1 MIKVVLKDGSVKE
14 IEQGK
19 LIIEVAKEIS
29 PSLAK
34 KSLVGKING
43 VLVDLKTPINE
54 DCNLELVLCLVGV
67 MPTRLYKE
75 KKYIEILDSILQ

>member
-29 PSLAK
+29 
-34 KSLVGKING
+34 
-43 VLVDLKTPINE
+43 
-54 DCNLELVLCLVGV
+54 C
-67 MPTRLYKE
+67 
-75 KKYIEILDSILQ
+75 

>member
-29 PSLAK
+29 PS
-34 KSLVGKING
+34 
-43 VLVDLKTPINE
+43 
-54 DCNLELVLCLVGV
+54 
-67 MPTRLYKE
+67 
-75 KKYIEILDSILQ
+75 

>member
-19 LIIEVAKEIS
+19 LVIEVAKEIS

-43 VLVDLKTPINE
+43 VLVDL
-54 DCNLELVLCLVGV
+54 
-67 MPTRLYKE
+67 
-75 KKYIEILDSILQ
+75 